1 MRSLTL
7 LPQAAR
13 LRTAGIRGGLPLL
26 TRTRHNANYH
36 TSTPRHTSLIF
47 HQEQPTDSP
56 LSPAELSRL
65 MEQHAK
71 QPPRPLTL
79 SKLLS
84 FARPLTPDSVLQS
97 VGYVFSEI
105 PRMLAMRARA
115 LEALPFIVGMNPY
128 IARTLQSHR
137 RAFQFLVTHPPV
149 RTLEENALLIENL
162 ADLVRS
168 HADDIPAMA
177 KG

>member
-1 MRSLTL
+1 MRTLPLSLQGTS
-7 LPQAAR
+7 
-13 LRTAGIRGGLPLL
+13 LRTSAIRYGVPAS
-26 TRTRHNANYH
+26 TRPRRTSAYH
-36 TSTPRHTSLIF
+36 STSRRSNFIS
-47 HQEQPTDSP
+47 HQEQSTDS
-56 LSPAELSRL
+56 LVSPAELSRL
-65 MEQHAK
+65 VEQHAK

-97 VGYVFSEI
+97 VGYVLSEI

-128 IARTLQSHR
+128 IARTLQSNR

>member
-1 MRSLTL
+1 MRITPFSLQVT
-7 LPQAAR
+7 R
-13 LRTAGIRGGLPLL
+13 LRVSEIRHGVPAS
-26 TRTRHNANYH
+26 TRSRRTSGYH
-36 TSTPRHTSLIF
+36 STPRRSSFISHT
-47 HQEQPTDSP
+47 EQSTDGLVSP
-56 LSPAELSRL
+56 GELSRL
-65 MEQHAK
+65 IEQHAK

-79 SKLLS
+79 TKLLS

-97 VGYVFSEI
+97 VGYVLSEI
-105 PRMLAMRARA
+105 PRMLAKRARA

-128 IARTLQSHR
+128 IARTLQSNR

-168 HADDIPAMA
+168 HADAIPAMA